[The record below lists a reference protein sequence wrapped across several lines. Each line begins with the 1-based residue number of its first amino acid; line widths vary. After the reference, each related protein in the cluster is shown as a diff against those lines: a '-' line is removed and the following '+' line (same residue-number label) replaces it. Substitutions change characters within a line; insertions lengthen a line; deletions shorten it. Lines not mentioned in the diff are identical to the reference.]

1 MHLRANVTYSVSLTV
16 FLFTHSPTPC
26 LLDRYS
32 IISHHRILSISL
44 SFFILS
50 CSPTPYLFDSFIDH
64 LMSWTMIILSL
75 LFSFL
80 LLHLFFISL
89 SPSPAPYQL
98 DIYEQDNDQRGG
110 PAVHHALSL
119 RRGWRSVIRCVLL
132 TLLLMGRF
140 LPLSLI
146 KVVGS
151 ICPLFLF
158 VKK

>member
-26 LLDRYS
+26 LLDSYS

-80 LLHLFFISL
+80 LLHLFSISL
-89 SPSPAPYQL
+89 SPSPAPCLL
-98 DIYEQDNDQRGG
+98 DRYSIIS
-110 PAVHHALSL
+110 HHRILSL
-119 RRGWRSVIRCVLL
+119 SFFIFIYLPLLLPTYWTALL
-132 TLLLMGRF
+132 TTL
-140 LPLSLI
+140 
-146 KVVGS
+146 
-151 ICPLFLF
+151 
-158 VKK
+158 